1 MKNSAISIRYGK
13 LKHIEA
19 LLSKWV
25 KMHESFCNY
34 STKDSLYWYNER
46 ASISTLAGAVWKC
59 SEFSLEEYRTIKK
72 YRKGSWSGRADL
84 WFTWRKREY
93 YVETK
98 QTWISL
104 SKKSNVSTATGRIN
118 KALQNAIKE
127 AAYIEKEEGQALG
140 LVFVIPYIRST
151 ESDHMD
157 SRLKIL
163 IEQVEKVNYEIM
175 AYTFPTTCRL
185 LESDNYIYPGV
196 VLVGRTK

>member
-1 MKNSAISIRYGK
+1 MGKNKEEAQIKNSAISIRYGK

-84 WFTWRKREY
+84 WFTWENREY
-93 YVETK
+93 YVEAK
-98 QTWISL
+98 QIWISL
-104 SKKSNVSTATGRIN
+104 SNKTDVSIQNIN
-118 KALQNAIKE
+118 KMLQNTMNE
-127 AAYIEKEEGQALG
+127 ATYIEKE
-140 LVFVIPYIRST
+140 
-151 ESDHMD
+151 
-157 SRLKIL
+157 
-163 IEQVEKVNYEIM
+163 
-175 AYTFPTTCRL
+175 
-185 LESDNYIYPGV
+185 
-196 VLVGRTK
+196 